1 MLVMELQNFAV
12 ISLPLTSSQP
22 INALLVS
29 EGGIKLTLREWLRC
43 HAHVQSKEWYD
54 QILTEVFRF
63 VPSCQFTITMKAVV
77 VSTKAV
83 VYMCLFHFGGSRVSD
98 GCIETTRSVLQY
110 PRNAHCLKLT
120 VPPCGLL
127 YIVVEILVMQFCLHR
142 N

>member
-1 MLVMELQNFAV
+1 MLVMVLQNFAV

-77 VSTKAV
+77 LSTKAV
-83 VYMCLFHFGGSRVSD
+83 VYMCLFYFGGSRVLIFGVQGYRMGASRPPGLLSNIRD
-98 GCIETTRSVLQY
+98 M
-110 PRNAHCLKLT
+110 LT
-120 VPPCGLL
+120 VL
-127 YIVVEILVMQFCLHR
+127 